1 MLGAPNYCAQPHNQG
16 IPYAGCRY
24 FRCFAANANR
34 LLKQAPAPLQASGAH
49 VQCGIVA
56 TRCFIGTTLYGRE
69 KTAGLDCVL
78 RGDHPIQ
85 AFDRQETLNKKVPG
99 A

>member
-16 IPYAGCRY
+16 IPYAGYRY

-34 LLKQAPAPLQASGAH
+34 LLKQMPESLSPPGVPAE
-49 VQCGIVA
+49 CGIVA
-56 TRCFIGTTLYGRE
+56 MRRFIGTTLYGRE
-69 KTAGLDCVL
+69 KAAGLDCVL

-85 AFDRQETLNKKVPG
+85 AFDKTRS